1 MTKARGPRPAR
12 NRINT
17 ISRPT
22 GVRPTLGIQNTKNL
36 MAEGVLNQRPRGQQS
51 HADTLSHSG
60 RTHSESVRYHARLLG
75 GRQSSARATDQLN
88 PDQSASRANKQGR
101 RFPGL

>member
-1 MTKARGPRPAR
+1 MTKARGPRPAP
-12 NRINT
+12 NRINN

-22 GVRPTLGIQNTKNL
+22 GVRPTIGIQNTKNL
-36 MAEGVLNQRPRGQQS
+36 MAEGVLNQKPRGQQL

-75 GRQSSARATDQLN
+75 GRQSSARITDQLN
-88 PDQSASRANKQGR
+88 PDRSISQERRQGR
-101 RFPGL
+101 GFPGL